1 MEQIFKLTIA
11 CVLLFLTS
19 CIKDDFPV
27 RTIEGNIDLIK
38 IEGQIGDPEI
48 DKANYIVKVKVDDTV
63 NIKNLQVS
71 KLTVSNDAAI
81 QIVGYPKFPSKGF
94 SSLENIPEESNTV
107 VNFENPVNV
116 VLTTY
121 QEYKWKIVVEQ
132 EIDREGGIDVV
143 GQFGQPVVDEENHTI
158 VIYVMEDVDLSKVEV
173 RNMKIGGSAATV
185 TPKAP
190 VTMNFTRPQEFTVT
204 SHGEST
210 LWTVSVLHT
219 EGSSAESDLSVWAT
233 KAYVNGSMQEGTTP
247 VIEYKKKVDVDWME
261 LPANA
266 ITTSGGAYKA
276 IISGLQP
283 ATAYSYRVTIGS
295 TVGEEIGFTTES
307 APIIENL
314 GFENWSQGG
323 KTWFPNLDASDSYW
337 GTGNPGVTVIGKES
351 NSTPSTDAIK
361 GKAARL
367 ETVKVPLVGLAAGNI
382 FTGGFKTNLSSPVN
396 SVRFGRRFTG
406 RPSKLKGYYK
416 YKGGI
421 IDVSDSD
428 HKDQIGK
435 PERFNIYISLED
447 WGPDVAK
454 DKDGYEIRPD
464 NRTVIG
470 YGELVSSE
478 SVNDYREFTIDVDYK
493 ITDRKPTHVVIV
505 ATSSILGDYFTGY
518 IGSTLYIDEFEL
530 VYD

>member
-19 CIKDDFPV
+19 CIKDDFPI
-27 RTIEGNIDLIK
+27 RTIEGNIES
-38 IEGQIGDPEI
+38 IEVDGLKETEI
-48 DKANYIVKVKVDDTV
+48 DKANRTVKIKVNDAV
-63 NIKNLQVS
+63 NIKELQIRS
-71 KLTVSNDAAI
+71 FTVSNDAAVQMI
-81 QIVGYPKFPSKGF
+81 GFPKFPSQGF
-94 SSLENIPEESNTV
+94 SSLENIPEESSTI
-107 VNFENPVNV
+107 VNFEKPVSV

-121 QEYKWKIVVEQ
+121 QEYKWKIEVEQ
-132 EIDREGGIDVV
+132 EIDREGGIKVV

-173 RNMKIGGSAATV
+173 RNMEIGGSAATV

-233 KAYVNGSMQEGTTP
+233 KAYINGSMQEGTTP

-314 GFENWSQGG
+314 GFEN
-323 KTWFPNLDASDSYW
+323 LDASDSYW

-382 FTGGFKTNLSSPVN
+382 FTGGFKTNLSSPVS

-421 IDVSDSD
+421 IDVSDND